1 MVADG
6 SMPGLETQLLA
17 IFARSSGDTLAA
29 IEAAFASGDGAG
41 LLRGVHS
48 LKSASAQVGALALSA
63 LAARCER
70 ALRDGAA
77 PDPAWPA
84 ALREARRRA
93 LAAAGRDD
101 APPAATPG
109 AAA

>member
-6 SMPGLETQLLA
+6 SMPGLDAQLLA
-17 IFARSSGDTLAA
+17 IFARSSGETLAA
-29 IEAAFASGDGAG
+29 IEAALAGGDGAS

-48 LKSASAQVGALALSA
+48 LKSASAQVGALTLSA
-63 LAARCER
+63 LAARCEQ

-93 LAAAGRDD
+93 LAAAGQTDT
-101 APPAATPG
+101 PPAARPG